1 MKKIF
6 GTFSALTMALLVSAC
21 GMEIPQCVD
30 TLDNCARGG
39 PYTEERTAQSGTR
52 FMVKEPEPILEPV
65 VMPEPAPVVEPE
77 PEPVVVAP
85 EPAPVVDTQVMTS
98 AEPQFKQI
106 SK

>member
-6 GTFSALTMALLVSAC
+6 GTLSALTVALLVSAC

-39 PYTEERTAQSGTR
+39 PYTEERTARAGTR

-65 VMPEPAPVVEPE
+65 IMPEPVVEPE
-77 PEPVVVAP
+77 PEPVIVAP
-85 EPAPVVDTQVMTS
+85 EPEPIVDTQVMTS
-98 AEPQFKQI
+98 AEPQFRQI

>member
-6 GTFSALTMALLVSAC
+6 RTYSAVTVALLVSAC

-65 VMPEPAPVVEPE
+65 IIPE
-77 PEPVVVAP
+77 PEPVVVTP